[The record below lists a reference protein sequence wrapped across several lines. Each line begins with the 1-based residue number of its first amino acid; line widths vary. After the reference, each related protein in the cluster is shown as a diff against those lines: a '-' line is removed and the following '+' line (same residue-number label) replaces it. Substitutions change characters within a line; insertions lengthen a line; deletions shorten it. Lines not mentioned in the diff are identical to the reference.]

1 MDTSIQFLKEE
12 LSRKGIRASYQRM
25 RVLGYLYQSN
35 SHPTADEIYQHL
47 SPEIPSLSRT
57 TIYNILGVFVK
68 AGLIRTVGIEDDEK
82 RFDLVLSNHGHFK
95 CEACGAITDF
105 EIDIDSIPINGLN
118 SFQIK
123 EKDVYFKGWCPKCTV
138 QKE

>member
-1 MDTSIQFLKEE
+1 MNTSIENIKDE
-12 LSRKGIRASYQRM
+12 LSKKGIRASYQRM
-25 RVLGYLYQSN
+25 RVLGYLHQSN
-35 SHPTADEIYQHL
+35 SHPTADEIYRHL

-57 TIYNILGVFVK
+57 TIYNILGIYVK

-82 RFDLVLSNHGHFK
+82 RYDLLLSNHGHFK
-95 CEACGAITDF
+95 CEACGNITDF
-105 EIDIDSIPINGLN
+105 AIDIDSIPIKGLS

-123 EKDVYFKGWCPKCTV
+123 EKDVYFKGLCPKCTN